1 MCDHHWPPLLKI
13 HRKAEKGP
21 FLFLLYFI
29 SDSAHFYN
37 NQSRTVFP
45 FKPLLPSLK
54 CQLYE
59 AIYKT
64 LADNAYQRV
73 LECLLTTS
81 VKSSDFSQYNFIQN
95 IFLTTLLSLCI
106 SGLMLKNCMTIL
118 SYFSFQEL
126 FLHSFFNIRVLIIS
140 LTLKIM
146 WNIKKMSSAPFSGAK
161 EEFWH

>member
-1 MCDHHWPPLLKI
+1 MWDHNWPPLLKI

-37 NQSRTVFP
+37 NQSRTVSP
-45 FKPLLPSLK
+45 SKRLLLPFLK

-59 AIYKT
+59 AIYKI

-81 VKSSDFSQYNFIQN
+81 VKSSDFSQNNFIQKD
-95 IFLTTLLSLCI
+95 FLTTLLSRFI
-106 SGLMLKNCMTIL
+106 SGVMLKKLHDEYYFVIPLFSRAL
-118 SYFSFQEL
+118 SPFFFQ
-126 FLHSFFNIRVLIIS
+126 H
-140 LTLKIM
+140 
-146 WNIKKMSSAPFSGAK
+146 
-161 EEFWH
+161 

>member
-1 MCDHHWPPLLKI
+1 MWPSLTTPTENTSKGG
-13 HRKAEKGP
+13 KGP
-21 FLFLLYFI
+21 ISLSSLVHIWFSSFLQQPKQNCFSFQTTIAISEMSVIWGNLQDTCWQCISKSPWVPLDHFCEVIRFL
-29 SDSAHFYN
+29 
-37 NQSRTVFP
+37 T
-45 FKPLLPSLK
+45 
-54 CQLYE
+54 
-59 AIYKT
+59 
-64 LADNAYQRV
+64 
-73 LECLLTTS
+73 
-81 VKSSDFSQYNFIQN
+81 IQFHPEF
-95 IFLTTLLSLCI
+95 FLTTLLSLYI